1 MIGGAHE
8 ADAAIVWTLA
18 LDDEGGTAELASHL
32 AHFLKPGDRLALE
45 GDLGAGKTSFA
56 RALIRA
62 LMRDPKLEV
71 PSPTFTL
78 VQLYDTATCTIVHAD
93 LYRITDPDELIEIG
107 FDETI
112 DDAIAL
118 IEWPERAPDLLTD
131 ATIHLRLALDVSR
144 GPSARQVTISAV
156 GELAD
161 RLTEARVVYDFL
173 VMSGWH
179 DALRERIA
187 GDASGRRFERLIKDG
202 TTAILMIAPQPKH
215 GPVLRDGKTYRMMA
229 RLSDHLSSFVA
240 LSDGLRAHGFSA
252 PEIIAADSDHGL
264 ALVEDFGVETIA
276 PQGVVQSERYR
287 SAALLLAQLHSLD
300 VPRDLPLREGGLYHL
315 PDYDLE
321 PLLIEAELFLD
332 WYWPA
337 FLGHHVT
344 DTTRQSFRD
353 VWTTLLSPFLDS
365 ARTWTLRDY
374 HSPNLFWLPS
384 RQDVKKIGLI
394 DVQDAVWGHP
404 AYDVASLLHDARADI
419 SPDLEADLFA
429 TYCRARLTSDPAF
442 DQANFAAAYAV
453 FAAQRATKILGIFV
467 RLDRRDGKPEY
478 LTHLP
483 RIRGYLERAMRH
495 PALESYRLWFNTHV
509 PSGLDKSDA
518 Q

>member
-1 MIGGAHE
+1 MIGGAHK
-8 ADAAIVWTLA
+8 ADTAIVWTLA
-18 LDDEGGTAELASHL
+18 LDDEIATATLASHVACL
-32 AHFLKPGDRLALE
+32 LQSGDRIALE

-62 LMRDPKLEV
+62 LTSDPTLEV

-78 VQLYDTATCTIVHAD
+78 VQLYDTAACIIVHAD

-107 FDETI
+107 FDDMMEH
-112 DDAIAL
+112 AITL
-118 IEWPERAPDLLTD
+118 IEWPERAPHVITD
-131 ATIHLRLALDVSR
+131 TTLKIQFALDVSR
-144 GPSARQVTISAV
+144 GSSARQVTISAS
-156 GELAD
+156 GDLAD
-161 RLTEARVVYDFL
+161 RLTQARVVYDFL

-187 GDASGRRFERLIKDG
+187 GDASGRRFERLTKDG
-202 TTAILMIAPQPKH
+202 KTAILMIAPQPKH

-229 RLSDHLSSFVA
+229 RLSDHLTSFIA

-252 PEIIAADSDHGL
+252 PEIFAVDNDHGL

-276 PQGVVQSERYR
+276 PQGIVQSERYR

-300 VPRDLPLREGGLYHL
+300 VQRDLSLRNGGVYQL

-321 PLLIEAELFLD
+321 PLLIESELFLE

-337 FLGHHVT
+337 FIAHDLT

-353 VWTTLLSPFLDS
+353 VWTALLSPFLEG

-384 RQDVKKIGLI
+384 RQNVKKIGLI

-419 SPDLEADLFA
+419 SPNLEADLFG
-429 TYCRARLTSDPAF
+429 TYCRARSTSDPAF

-495 PALESYRLWFNTHV
+495 PVLESYRLWFNTHV